1 MDEILSKAKSTLLEA
16 VEHDKRGQ
24 NDMAVER
31 YICGVECL
39 FEYLSNETE
48 KSSLRSKISNYM
60 ARAESLKSR
69 QRIEVRFLHQIEIQE
84 DFKGHS
90 YFSIFEKC
98 LEIKNVS
105 KRLTSVE
112 VEDPFIIKH
121 HQILNFVAFCE
132 ISNQD
137 AFNELTESLK
147 QYGVSLTISY
157 KEFHDRI
164 IRFDNGWIVKMGR
177 GLDIYKFGGKYSI
190 GSQSSELRRC
200 KRLLFTFFKKQ
211 TPLPPWRDRRRLRR
225 LASLLHIV
233 KLLLNEAE
241 NIVLDKFP
249 RKVVE
254 FNNLLN
260 SDKF

>member
-1 MDEILSKAKSTLLEA
+1 
-16 VEHDKRGQ
+16 
-24 NDMAVER
+24 MAVER

-84 DFKGHS
+84 DSKGHS

-132 ISNQD
+132 MLVLRSSCLKKIALVTSSSSNQD

-200 KRLLFTFFKKQ
+200 KRLLFTFFKN
-211 TPLPPWRDRRRLRR
+211 R
-225 LASLLHIV
+225 
-233 KLLLNEAE
+233 LLNK
-241 NIVLDKFP
+241 LC
-249 RKVVE
+249 
-254 FNNLLN
+254 
-260 SDKF
+260 